1 MQASQKITLLFRGA
15 AFLMDIMI
23 YSAIMQVIVWI
34 FYKIPVFEIT
44 PVIIGIAFIL
54 MFFRDVFGK
63 SIGKYLLGLNI
74 IDSRSK
80 DKSKVYQRLLKNIT
94 LPLWFVEAPI
104 VIFSKKHRRIGD
116 LLAKTETTVD
126 ENKDAF
132 KLASS
137 IFQ

>member
-1 MQASQKITLLFRGA
+1 MNSNIKITLIFRGA

-23 YSAIMQVIVWI
+23 YSAILQVIVWI
-34 FYKIPVFEIT
+34 FYKIPVFGT
-44 PVIIGIAFIL
+44 KPVIIGIAFIF

-74 IDSRSK
+74 IDSRSTNK
-80 DKSKVYQRLLKNIT
+80 AKVYQRLLKNIT

-116 LLAKTETTVD
+116 LLAKTEITVD
-126 ENKDAF
+126 ENSDIF
-132 KLASS
+132 KIVRP
-137 IFQ
+137 IFR

>member
-1 MQASQKITLLFRGA
+1 MNSNIKITLIFRGA

-34 FYKIPVFEIT
+34 FYKIPVFGT
-44 PVIIGIAFIL
+44 KPVMLGIAFIL
-54 MFFRDVFGK
+54 MFFRDVFVK

-80 DKSKVYQRLLKNIT
+80 NKAKVYQRLLKNIT

-116 LLAKTETTVD
+116 LLAKTEITVD
-126 ENKDAF
+126 ENSDIF
-132 KLASS
+132 KIVRP
-137 IFQ
+137 IFR